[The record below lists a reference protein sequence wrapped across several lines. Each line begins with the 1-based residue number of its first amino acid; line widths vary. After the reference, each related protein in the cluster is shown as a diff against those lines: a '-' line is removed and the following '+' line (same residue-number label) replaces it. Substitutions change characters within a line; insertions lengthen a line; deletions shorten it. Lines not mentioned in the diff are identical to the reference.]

1 MISLAKMD
9 GLDKTKIDG
18 YREIHHIV
26 PRCMGGLDDDNN
38 LVLLTAKEH
47 YLCHGL
53 LFEIYRRTEY
63 ASKLACAFNMM
74 TIGRDGCKLSLLEIS
89 LAREYFSLNHP
100 MKLKENR
107 QKLSESLRQ
116 FYSNLDENGRQAL
129 SDKRIAYWNALSEE
143 DRQLVSDKQKQVWE
157 RMTQAQREEF
167 GLKITESLLEY
178 YKNESEEDKI
188 KRLDLRKTTCL
199 TSAANEKRSGS
210 LKHYV
215 SSLSENRQIERMEM
229 SVWNCDHVKRG
240 KSISEGKK
248 GKKTNQQEIMG
259 KKYAEMSDVDFEN
272 YLFGR
277 NNKIVARM
285 MNLRE
290 RYKCENSN
298 N

>member
-1 MISLAKMD
+1 MD

-53 LFEIYRRTEY
+53 LFEIYRQTEY

-116 FYSNLDENGRQAL
+116 FYSNLDENERQAL

-143 DRQLVSDKQKQVWE
+143 DKQLVSDKQKQVWG
-157 RMTQAQREEF
+157 RMSQVQREDF
-167 GLKITESLLEY
+167 GLKITESLLKY
-178 YKNESEEDKI
+178 YKNESDEDKI
-188 KRLDLRKTTCL
+188 KRFDLRKTTCL
-199 TSAANEKRSGS
+199 TSAANEKRSES

-215 SSLSENRQIERMEM
+215 SSLSENSQIVRMEM
-229 SVWNCDHVKRG
+229 SVWNCDHIKRG

-259 KKYAEMSDVDFEN
+259 VKYSNMSDVEFEK
-272 YLFGR
+272 YISGR
-277 NNKIVARM
+277 TNNIKSRM
-285 MNLRE
+285 VNLRE
-290 RYKCENSN
+290 RYKCGNSN